1 MNDNNFFE
9 NMISKSNGKLDRKA
23 LESAAKSGDTSTLVN
38 SLSQEDKQK
47 LNNILSDK
55 KALENLLK
63 SPQAQALMKMLK
75 KGNNNG

>member
-63 SPQAQALMKMLK
+63 SPQAQAL
-75 KGNNNG
+75 